1 MELYFASE
9 NIVLEAYILCPSAKT
24 KIIFYLFIYMY
35 IYTTNSQM
43 KDF

>member
-9 NIVLEAYILCPSAKT
+9 NIVLEAYILCPSVKT
-24 KIIFYLFIYMY
+24 KIFYLFIYMY

>member
-9 NIVLEAYILCPSAKT
+9 NIVLEAYILCPSVKT
-24 KIIFYLFIYMY
+24 KIIFYLFLY
-35 IYTTNSQM
+35 IYTTKSQM